1 MSLSVFGTDNIKLL
15 VEVFMKCHIYPQQ
28 SMDRLK
34 SSDILPV
41 VSSVVS
47 AAPDYPT
54 PLDQC
59 PSTDPPPGNY
69 TYTDI

>member
-1 MSLSVFGTDNIKLL
+1 MSLSVFGIDNIMLL
-15 VEVFMKCHIYPQQ
+15 VKGLMKCHIYPQQ

-59 PSTDPPPGNY
+59 PNTGRPPGNH

>member
-1 MSLSVFGTDNIKLL
+1 
-15 VEVFMKCHIYPQQ
+15 MKCHIYPQQ
-28 SMDRLK
+28 SMDRLQ

-59 PSTDPPPGNY
+59 PSTGPPPGKH
-69 TYTDI
+69 TYTDVYTLQDVVTETLQTFT